1 MKQKRF
7 DTPPSSW
14 RGNPATSLLLGLVL
28 FWCGPAPATE
38 VYTWTDA
45 NGVVHY
51 SDSPPASGA
60 SATVQV
66 DEIYRPGSADA
77 YPSTGKQSQLPA
89 AAPDQPESPPPP
101 TAAQLRREQIA
112 ENRSKSQEARAE
124 TERLC
129 ALHRQR
135 LEQMEPSRRVFYTDE
150 QGETVRMDDE
160 QRVSLVEESKAF
172 VARNCGG

>member
-1 MKQKRF
+1 MKQQRSGIPENF
-7 DTPPSSW
+7 W
-14 RGNPATSLLLGLVL
+14 RGSPAIPLLLVLVAL
-28 FWCGPAPATE
+28 WCSTAPAAE

-51 SDSPPASGA
+51 SDSPPESGA
-60 SATVQV
+60 AATLQV
-66 DEIYRPGSADA
+66 EEIYRPGSADA
-77 YPSTGKQSQLPA
+77 YPSAGEQSQPPA
-89 AAPDQPESPPPP
+89 AAPDQSESLPPPS
-101 TAAQLRREQIA
+101 AAQLRREQMA
-112 ENRSKSQEARAE
+112 EKRAKSQEARAE

-160 QRVSLVEESKAF
+160 ERVKLVEESKAF
-172 VARNCGG
+172 VSKNCGG